1 MLVDGG
7 TGAPHFDATVYAIN
21 SFRRKS
27 AATMEQALRGVM
39 LLEAF
44 CVLHGID
51 LRHRIR
57 SGEFLALHE
66 VNALVAVAAR
76 PSRAKPDPSPAAPAD
91 PDCGAP
97 SIRPPSAPTP
107 ARLMRTLRNARKVAT
122 VDRNTTAIRLGYLI
136 DYLEW
141 LIPRQKTQAA
151 TSGGDVGATFEGDR
165 ANLLKRLRVRVP
177 ATRRRARVAP
187 SPAQRELLLR
197 VVAPSHPDN
206 PWREGFTREMMR
218 CLVLWALKTGMRRGE
233 LLALRLRNISLQLG
247 HVEVVRSQDDRSDP
261 RPRQPVA
268 KTQGRLI
275 DLDRD
280 LIDAT
285 EGYLAARR
293 RTPGASRHGFLFV
306 NAKGQPLPLSSVT
319 QAFRTL
325 RHRHPGVGGVTCH
338 VFRHMW
344 NEDFSDLAMRS
355 GMSPEEER
363 RIRDEIMGWAPG
375 GRIADGYQK
384 RRTAVAARAASLS
397 LQRKVIES
405 GGNSEPVE

>member
-39 LLEAF
+39 LIEAF
-44 CVLHGID
+44 CVLRGID
-51 LRHRIR
+51 LRQRIR
-57 SGEFLALHE
+57 SGEFLAPHE
-66 VNALVAVAAR
+66 VDVLVAVASR
-76 PSRAKPDPSPAAPAD
+76 PSCAKPDPTAIVPMDPGCAAAPLK
-91 PDCGAP
+91 
-97 SIRPPSAPTP
+97 PSAPSP
-107 ARLMRTLRNARKVAT
+107 ARLMRTLRSARKVAT
-122 VDRNTTAIRLGYLI
+122 VDRNTTAIRLKYLI
-136 DYLEW
+136 AYLEW
-141 LIPRQKTQAA
+141 LIPRQKTHAVA
-151 TSGGDVGATFEGDR
+151 SGRNIGATFEQNK
-165 ANLLKRLRVRVP
+165 ANLLKMLRARVP
-177 ATRRRARVAP
+177 GTRRRERMGP

-197 VVAPSHPDN
+197 VIAPSHPDN
-206 PWREGFTREMMR
+206 PWRQGFMREMMY

-247 HVEVVRSQDDRSDP
+247 QVEVVRSQDDRSDP
-261 RPRQPVA
+261 RARQPLA
-268 KTQGRLI
+268 KSRGRLV
-275 DLDRD
+275 DLGPD

-293 RTPGASRHGFLFV
+293 RIPDAGRHGFLFV

-325 RHRHPGVGGVTCH
+325 RRRHPGVGDVSCH

-344 NEDFSDLAMRS
+344 NEDFSDLANMS
-355 GMSPEEER
+355 GMSREEDR

-375 GRIADGYQK
+375 GHMADGYQK
-384 RRTAVAARAASLS
+384 RRTAVAAREAFLS
-397 LQRKVIES
+397 LQKKVVEPGGFS
-405 GGNSEPVE
+405 GPVE